1 MKRLTLLIAATSLL
15 LSCAREETHPKPA
28 EWQEVAIGANVLPL
42 VLLVPDGQ
50 DNHLHS
56 RWNETFGRLE
66 LIGDENDEIFIK
78 ESEITCEDKKRE
90 LNSSIFQVSYLEE
103 SDSILIYQT
112 SVPGGEES
120 YWNVFAVLRND
131 STSYTAEQNPLI
143 AYDREDIARL
153 SSIIKRIK
161 PN

>member
-1 MKRLTLLIAATSLL
+1 MKRVIILIIATSLL
-15 LSCAREETHPKPA
+15 YACTQEQKKIEEPK
-28 EWQEVAIGANVLPL
+28 WQEVAIGAKVLPL
-42 VLLVPDGQ
+42 AILVPNGQ
-50 DNHLHS
+50 DFELHS

-66 LIGDENDEIFIK
+66 LIGQDNDEIFIR

-90 LNSSIFQVSYLEE
+90 LNSSIFQVSYLEA

-120 YWNVFAVLRND
+120 YWNVFAVLHDD

-143 AYDREDIARL
+143 AYDREDITRL